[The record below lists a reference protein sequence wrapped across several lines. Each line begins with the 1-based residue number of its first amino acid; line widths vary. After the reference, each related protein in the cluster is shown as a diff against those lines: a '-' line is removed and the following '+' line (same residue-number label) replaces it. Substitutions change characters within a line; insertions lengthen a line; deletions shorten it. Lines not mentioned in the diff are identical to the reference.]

1 MEYINGLNAFFPA
14 TIQMTGSRSADR
26 EFIGQSMAHPVI
38 KQYKNW
44 LLLKNLFITPI
55 ILASISLCLSKC
67 LFLDTKQLLQKKG
80 FKIENLIL

>member
-44 LLLKNLFITPI
+44 LLLKKPFYYPHYF
-55 ILASISLCLSKC
+55 SQYQ
-67 LFLDTKQLLQKKG
+67 FVP
-80 FKIENLIL
+80 